1 MKKLILSIA
10 LLVSVFATNASD
22 SSERFQ
28 KAMGATLEQM
38 KTAQKP
44 EEIQAVANQFERIAS
59 AETAEWLP
67 NYYAALC
74 QLMLSQKGEKSGID
88 ALMDKADIFI
98 GKAEKLSPNN
108 DEIEVLKADIA
119 MMRISVDG
127 MSRFMTYGQAF
138 EIAIQKAQSINPEN
152 PRAYALKASMVYYTP
167 EQFGGGAKN
176 ACPIVKVA
184 LGKFTNFKATY
195 AFAPTW
201 GEGYV
206 SGLKCE

>member
-74 QLMLSQKGEKSGID
+74 QLMLSQKGEKSGVD

-98 GKAEKLSPNN
+98 QKAEKLSPNN

>member
-1 MKKLILSIA
+1 MKKFILSIA

-28 KAMGATLEQM
+28 KAMGTTLEQM

-44 EEIQAVANQFERIAS
+44 EEIQAVANQFERIAT
-59 AETAEWLP
+59 AETSEWLP
-67 NYYAALC
+67 NYYVALC
-74 QLMLSQKGEKSGID
+74 QLRLSQRGEKSGID

-98 GKAEKLSPNN
+98 EKAEKLSPNN
-108 DEIEVLKADIA
+108 DEIEVLKADVA

-127 MSRFMTYGQAF
+127 MSRFQIYGQKF
-138 EIAIQKAQSINPEN
+138 EAALQKAQGINPEN

-184 LGKFTNFKATY
+184 LEKFANFKSTY
-195 AFAPTW
+195 TFAPVW
-201 GEGYV
+201 GENYV
-206 SGLKCE
+206 TGLKCE